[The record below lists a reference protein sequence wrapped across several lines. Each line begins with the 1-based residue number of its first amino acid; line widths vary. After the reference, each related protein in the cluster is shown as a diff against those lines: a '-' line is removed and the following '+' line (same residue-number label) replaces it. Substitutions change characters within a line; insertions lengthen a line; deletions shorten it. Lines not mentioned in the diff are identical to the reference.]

1 MLEPIKPVR
10 HSVITDDD
18 IALDVIQN
26 ENWQYFIETI
36 LKTCQTN
43 NGGINNTVE
52 LKNIKLIKNSVENI
66 TNCQQT
72 YQNFYNQ
79 IFCYLMNTIR
89 NLPADEINGIDWYI
103 QRNKFLLI

>member
-1 MLEPIKPVR
+1 MLEPIKPVH
-10 HSVITDDD
+10 HSVITDDN
-18 IALDVIQN
+18 IAVDAIQN

-89 NLPADEINGIDWYI
+89 NLPADEINGID
-103 QRNKFLLI
+103 

>member
-10 HSVITDDD
+10 HSVITDDN
-18 IALDVIQN
+18 IAVDAIQN

-89 NLPADEINGIDWYI
+89 NLPADEINEID
-103 QRNKFLLI
+103 

>member
-10 HSVITDDD
+10 HSGITYDD

-43 NGGINNTVE
+43 NRGINNTVE
-52 LKNIKLIKNSVENI
+52 LKNIKLIKILLKTLQFVSKHI
-66 TNCQQT
+66 K
-72 YQNFYNQ
+72 
-79 IFCYLMNTIR
+79 IFTIKYLSI
-89 NLPADEINGIDWYI
+89 
-103 QRNKFLLI
+103 

>member
-10 HSVITDDD
+10 HSVITDND

-43 NGGINNTVE
+43 NGGINGTVE
-52 LKNIKLIKNSVENI
+52 LKNKKLTKILLKTLQFVSKHIKIFSIK
-66 TNCQQT
+66 
-72 YQNFYNQ
+72 
-79 IFCYLMNTIR
+79 YLSI
-89 NLPADEINGIDWYI
+89 
-103 QRNKFLLI
+103 

>member
-10 HSVITDDD
+10 HSVITDDN
-18 IALDVIQN
+18 IAVDAIQN

-89 NLPADEINGIDWYI
+89 NLPADEINGID
-103 QRNKFLLI
+103 